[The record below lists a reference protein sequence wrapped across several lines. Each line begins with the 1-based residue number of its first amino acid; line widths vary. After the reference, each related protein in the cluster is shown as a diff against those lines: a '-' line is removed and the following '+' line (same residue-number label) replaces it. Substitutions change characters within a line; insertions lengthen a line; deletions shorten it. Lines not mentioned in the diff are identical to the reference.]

1 MLSLSKTASLLSV
14 SLALLLLTSC
24 GQSGQKVEQQPTV
37 EPTTPSTTEQKSETK
52 TSESET
58 TTTEQKSSS
67 VSSKSAKQLEPGDY
81 CFEAASETLDA
92 QMQLT
97 LAANQQV
104 TGKNSATIHNDA
116 QGYYTSYSQEFIGI
130 LQEGK
135 LPVDITTKIE
145 GDTQVIQENWT
156 LTPDSVSTG
165 RATYQR
171 IPCSSIGS

>member
-24 GQSGQKVEQQPTV
+24 GQSEQTKVETTTQSPT
-37 EPTTPSTTEQKSETK
+37 EEKSETK
-52 TSESET
+52 NSGQET
-58 TTTEQKSSS
+58 NTTEQKSSS
-67 VSSKSAKQLEPGDY
+67 VSKSAKQLEPGDY
-81 CFEAASETLDA
+81 CFEAASDTLDA

-116 QGYYTSYSQEFIGI
+116 QGYYTSYSQEFMGI

-156 LTPDSVSTG
+156 LTPDSISTG
-165 RATYQR
+165 RETYQR
-171 IPCSSIGS
+171 IPCSRIGG